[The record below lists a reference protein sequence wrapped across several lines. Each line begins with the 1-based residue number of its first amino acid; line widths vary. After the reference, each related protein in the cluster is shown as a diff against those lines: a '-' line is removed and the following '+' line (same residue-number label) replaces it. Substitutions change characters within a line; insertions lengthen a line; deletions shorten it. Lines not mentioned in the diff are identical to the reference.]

1 MVIDV
6 LEFITK
12 NEKELVRRPSNPKQ
26 YFPKTANDYQWT
38 HTQAVELPEFS
49 QSLLYSV
56 GVDNVRF
63 LKPIPITF
71 TKEHRK
77 LFIESEELEV
87 VEMGDSHQDAIH
99 NFVQY
104 IVDQF
109 ATLSNY
115 AESDRLTEKARRLLN
130 IYEEYMKFEKTK

>member
-38 HTQAVELPEFS
+38 HTQAVELPES
-49 QSLLYSV
+49 RQLLLYSV
-56 GVDNVRF
+56 NNIKFR
-63 LKPIPITF
+63 KPIPITI
-71 TKEHRK
+71 TKQRRK
-77 LFIESEELEV
+77 VFMESEELEV
-87 VEMGDSHQDAIH
+87 VEMGGSYQGAV
-99 NFVQY
+99 NSFVQY

-109 ATLSNY
+109 TTLSNY
-115 AESDRLTEKARRLLN
+115 AESNRLTQKAKRLLN
-130 IYEEYMKFEKTK
+130 TYRKYMEFEKTK

>member
-1 MVIDV
+1 MAIGV
-6 LEFITK
+6 LESITK
-12 NEKELVRRPSNPKQ
+12 NQRELVRRPSDPKE
-26 YFPKTANDYQWT
+26 YFPKTANNYQRT
-38 HTQAVELPEFS
+38 HKQAAELPEFS
-49 QSLLYSV
+49 QLLLYSV
-56 GVDNVRF
+56 NNIKF

-71 TKEHRK
+71 GKQHGK
-77 LFIESEELEV
+77 VFIESEELEV
-87 VEMGDSHQDAIH
+87 VEMGGSHQDAIH

-109 ATLSNY
+109 TTLSNY

>member
-12 NEKELVRRPSNPKQ
+12 NEKELVRRPSDPKE

-38 HTQAVELPEFS
+38 YTQAVELPESS
-49 QSLLYSV
+49 QLFLYSV
-56 GVDNVRF
+56 NNIRF
-63 LKPIPITF
+63 RKRIPITF
-71 TKEHRK
+71 TKQHGK
-77 LFIESEELEV
+77 VFIESEELEV
-87 VEMGDSHQDAIH
+87 VEMGDSYEDASH
-99 NFVQY
+99 SFVQY

-109 ATLSNY
+109 TTLSNY